1 MLSLCTCA
9 FLFIKSVFSLLKMS
23 EMGFENVFYLESEY
37 NLCYSCVEMRRDEVL
52 PGYAQWKLSTPLPAD
67 Q

>member
-1 MLSLCTCA
+1 
-9 FLFIKSVFSLLKMS
+9 MS

-37 NLCYSCVEMRRDEVL
+37 NPCCSCVEMQRDEVL
-52 PGYAQWKLSTPLPAD
+52 PGYAQWKLSAPLPAD